1 MKKLALIGM
10 LAIGSFAAQAQG
22 TLSGNLTSNVNFYNR
37 DSSINAMGNPL
48 YNNLMSGGETW
59 MSLRYNNNGFT
70 ATLRAD
76 AFHNSN
82 LYNPGEPI
90 TGYGIG
96 AWTLSKEMDNMTIT
110 AGYIYDQI
118 GSGILFRAYE
128 DRGLLIDN
136 ALVGIHL
143 KYKIDDHINLK
154 MFTGQQKNVK
164 TFARYEPVIKGLNVE
179 GDYQLGNVH
188 INPGFG
194 ALNRTMDQES
204 MNAIVAKINSYEL
217 KDRFV
222 PTYNT
227 YAFTFYNTLTAG
239 DFSWYAEGA
248 YKTAEAIKGAILD
261 DKLVNNE
268 GSVFYSTLGYAKK
281 GIAINLNAK
290 RTENFVLR
298 TSPNEILNR
307 GMMNWQPVVARMRPQ
322 RLLARYTPASQD
334 ISEMA
339 IGGDVLI
346 SPNDNLDI
354 TLNYTDIKTLDNT
367 ALYNEIYGEFNYRGV
382 DNWQFQLG
390 LQLLK
395 YNQSLYQVK
404 PNVPTVNA
412 VTPFTEIVYKI
423 NDKQSIRTEWEYMS
437 TEQDFGSWAFGL
449 VEFTI
454 APKWS
459 FAVSDMYITSLNKEN
474 PAGVTSQ
481 NHFYNFFTSFTKGA
495 NRFTL
500 AYVKQV
506 EGINCTGGVCRYEP
520 AFSGLKFSVNS
531 SF

>member
-22 TLSGNLTSNVNFYNR
+22 TLSGNLTSNMNFYNR

-70 ATLRAD
+70 ATFRAD

-204 MNAIVAKINSYEL
+204 MNAVVAKINSYEL

-261 DKLVNNE
+261 DKLVNKD

-382 DNWQFQLG
+382 DKWQFQLG